1 MKASILLSSKLYSE
15 EKGLSG
21 SPPTSLHLCF
31 RVQAQF
37 DNNLFGRD
45 ASLCNH
51 CCFPPLLPFL
61 SCSANTCV
69 CMEHLQN
76 SARWKLYIHAVHVY
90 IQTYIYM
97 FMHICKCI
105 CIYIYAYI
113 CTHVRHLTLV
123 FPIWMSSLFCFTA
136 WQWKHWLQHCSGTGT
151 LLQIVNRIQPCHSC
165 GNKPGYP
172 YLGYGHVSCLQKH

>member
-45 ASLCNH
+45 ASLCNR
-51 CCFPPLLPFL
+51 CFPPLVPFL

-90 IQTYIYM
+90 IQTT
-97 FMHICKCI
+97 HTCL
-105 CIYIYAYI
+105 CIYASVYVCIYLYTRKTLDIGISRLDEFTVLLYCVA
-113 CTHVRHLTLV
+113 VKALTPAL
-123 FPIWMSSLFCFTA
+123 
-136 WQWKHWLQHCSGTGT
+136 QWDRNAASD
-151 LLQIVNRIQPCHSC
+151 
-165 GNKPGYP
+165 
-172 YLGYGHVSCLQKH
+172 CLQDPTTSQLWK

>member
-51 CCFPPLLPFL
+51 CCFPPLVPFL

-90 IQTYIYM
+90 IQTT
-97 FMHICKCI
+97 HTCL
-105 CIYIYAYI
+105 CIYLYTRKTLDIGI
-113 CTHVRHLTLV
+113 SHLDE
-123 FPIWMSSLFCFTA
+123 FTVLLYCVA
-136 WQWKHWLQHCSGTGT
+136 VKALTPALQWDRNAASD
-151 LLQIVNRIQPCHSC
+151 
-165 GNKPGYP
+165 
-172 YLGYGHVSCLQKH
+172 CLQDPTTSQLWK